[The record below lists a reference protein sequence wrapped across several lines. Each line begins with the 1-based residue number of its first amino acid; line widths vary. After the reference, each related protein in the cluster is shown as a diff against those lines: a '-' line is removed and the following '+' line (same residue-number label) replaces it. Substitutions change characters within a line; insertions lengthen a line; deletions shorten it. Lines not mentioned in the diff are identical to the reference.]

1 MLIMTKMGVI
11 GGTETRARVDSEATR
26 QERVVAVSEHVFSVT
41 SLKPIGSKQAL

>member
-26 QERVVAVSEHVFSVT
+26 QERVVGVSEHVFSVA